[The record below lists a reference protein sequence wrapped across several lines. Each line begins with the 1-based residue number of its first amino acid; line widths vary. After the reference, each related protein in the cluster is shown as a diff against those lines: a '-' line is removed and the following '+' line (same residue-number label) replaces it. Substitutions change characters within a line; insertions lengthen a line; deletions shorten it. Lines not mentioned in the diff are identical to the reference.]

1 MGTETLHQD
10 QNRLGI
16 LIFAHGSSVAEA
28 NQTIAR
34 LAEEVSRTSGC
45 GYVRASFL
53 ELSEPDL
60 VTAVAS
66 ARQAGIARIVV
77 VPYFLTM
84 GIHLRRDL
92 PKLVEEAQQ
101 RFPDMEIRLAES
113 LDGHPL
119 MAHLVTE
126 RAREALAQ
134 SKPEMRPDKRGHARH
149 GGLATSGE

>member
-1 MGTETLHQD
+1 M
-10 QNRLGI
+10 
-16 LIFAHGSSVAEA
+16 AEA

-45 GYVRASFL
+45 SYVRASFL

-66 ARQAGIARIVV
+66 ARQAGIAKIVI

-92 PKLVEEAQQ
+92 PKLVEEVQR
-101 RFPDMEIRLAES
+101 RFPDVDIRLAES

-126 RAREALAQ
+126 RAREALARGE
-134 SKPEMRPDKRGHARH
+134 PGLGRGKRAE
-149 GGLATSGE
+149 SE